1 MESEEYREESSP
13 TNQNPSSE
21 SSLSEGDPVEL
32 LRETIQRLEE
42 IANRLEAE
50 SVENLPLN
58 SLSSF
63 ETLLNTTEELATRLG
78 QPKQAAKKSA
88 KTVRKPK
95 STSLNWVDRLLAA
108 MRSLLPNSLNNLLS
122 DWALIGITSTI
133 VVVLLVTS
141 VILIPNRSSV
151 NSEVSQLPPSTTKS
165 PALESPSESI
175 SEPTILPESK
185 IPETIPPESTISE
198 PEVEIAL
205 PPNLVAPEQSQT
217 LENLPPPKPVLTPE
231 QSLIASIKEQIS
243 TITNRYSEDLISS
256 IEANFSASY
265 LIVKVE
271 DDWYQINSKQQD
283 KIANEILANAKL
295 LDFKKLQ
302 IIDNEGSLVA
312 RNPIVGKEV
321 VILQR
326 TKTIL

>member
-13 TNQNPSSE
+13 TNQNPLSE

-58 SLSSF
+58 SLPSF

-78 QPKQAAKKSA
+78 QPKPTAKKSL
-88 KTVRKPK
+88 KTVLKTK
-95 STSLNWVDRLLAA
+95 STSLNWVDRFLAA
-108 MRSLLPNSLNNLLS
+108 MRSLLPDSLNNLLS
-122 DWALIGITSTI
+122 DWALIGITSAI

-141 VILIPNRSSV
+141 VILIPNRSPL
-151 NSEVSQLPPSTTKS
+151 NGEVYKLPPSIVKT
-165 PALESPSESI
+165 PELESPSESQT
-175 SEPTILPESK
+175 EPTILPESK

-198 PEVEIAL
+198 PEVEVPI
-205 PPNLVAPEQSQT
+205 PPILVAPEQSQT
-217 LENLPPPKPVLTPE
+217 VENLPPPKPVLTPE
-231 QSLIASIKEQIS
+231 QSLIASIQEQIS

-256 IEANFSASY
+256 IEANFPASS
-265 LIVKVE
+265 LIVKIE
-271 DDWYQINSKQQD
+271 DDWYQINAKQQD

-312 RNPIVGKEV
+312 RNPLVGKEV

>member
-1 MESEEYREESSP
+1 MESEEYREESLP

-21 SSLSEGDPVEL
+21 SSLSEGNPVGL

-50 SVENLPLN
+50 SVENLPIN
-58 SLSSF
+58 SLSCF

-78 QPKQAAKKSA
+78 QPEQTAKKSL
-88 KTVRKPK
+88 KTDRKTK
-95 STSLNWVDRLLAA
+95 SASLNWVDRLLVA

-141 VILIPNRSSV
+141 VILIPNRSPL
-151 NSEVSQLPPSTTKS
+151 NGEVSQLPPSTIKT
-165 PALESPSESI
+165 PELESPNEPI

-198 PEVEIAL
+198 PEVEIAI
-205 PPNLVAPEQSQT
+205 PPNLVAPEQPQT
-217 LENLPPPKPVLTPE
+217 VENLPPPKPVLTPE
-231 QSLIASIKEQIS
+231 QSLIASIQEQIS

-256 IEANFSASY
+256 IEANFPTSS
-265 LIVKVE
+265 LIVKIE